1 MARSEQSFAY
11 TPQNAA
17 HPLPL
22 SHRHN
27 LTRFFY
33 SRDEG
38 IMRFVRYVS
47 ASAPGSRWDL
57 SAEYEVV
64 CPEGSSDDDDDEDE
78 EEEEEGEDG
87 DEE

>member
-1 MARSEQSFAY
+1 
-11 TPQNAA
+11 
-17 HPLPL
+17 
-22 SHRHN
+22 
-27 LTRFFY
+27 
-33 SRDEG
+33 
-38 IMRFVRYVS
+38 MRFVRYVS
-47 ASAPGSRWDL
+47 ASAPGSRWDV